1 MTDYNKA
8 FTHVMKTQNTI
19 ALATTH
25 EGKSNVRIVN
35 FYYHE
40 SQRTLYFSSFGDNH
54 KIKELEQNSMVAFTT
69 IPIHG
74 ENHVRVKNAIVQKS
88 TVPISQIKDLFL
100 SKIPQY
106 IMSIP
111 EVIGDLVLY
120 EIHLTRAEVVID
132 FEHMGSITL

>member
-19 ALATTH
+19 TLATTH

-88 TVPISQIKDLFL
+88 TVPISQIKDFFYP
-100 SKIPQY
+100 KHH
-106 IMSIP
+106 SI
-111 EVIGDLVLY
+111 L
-120 EIHLTRAEVVID
+120 
-132 FEHMGSITL
+132 